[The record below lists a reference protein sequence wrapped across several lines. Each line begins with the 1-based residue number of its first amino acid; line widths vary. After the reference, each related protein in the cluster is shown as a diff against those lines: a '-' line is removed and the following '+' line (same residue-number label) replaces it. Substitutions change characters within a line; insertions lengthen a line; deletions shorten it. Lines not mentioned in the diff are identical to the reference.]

1 MPFFYE
7 ALSANPCCFSS
18 RFDAICGMH
27 FIWLYDFIG
36 QSQDGNITSILS
48 HSLFSPFFSIRMGR
62 RLLKSIFYPRID
74 FKSHMLYGS
83 LSYDINKL
91 LCILQKTCNI

>member
-48 HSLFSPFFSIRMGR
+48 HSLFSPFFFDSHGPAVTKEH
-62 RLLKSIFYPRID
+62 LLS
-74 FKSHMLYGS
+74 SH
-83 LSYDINKL
+83 
-91 LCILQKTCNI
+91 